1 MKFINA
7 SFNTLQKIL
16 NEIYQCK
23 TLIHYNL
30 IINVISKIYQSNMKI
45 KNQIKVDYM
54 KISCCPVTKPSKIA
68 HTLQHRF
75 SLLWAI
81 Y

>member
-23 TLIHYNL
+23 TLIHYNP
-30 IINVISKIYQSNMKI
+30 IITQCNLKNIPITHENQESNK
-45 KNQIKVDYM
+45 
-54 KISCCPVTKPSKIA
+54 S
-68 HTLQHRF
+68 
-75 SLLWAI
+75 
-81 Y
+81 